1 MGDLAQLLTAISL
14 LVGALG
20 TTTVGVLTALRS
32 SPRERRRAATG
43 VMRRLKES
51 AKDGD
56 LTDDEIRAALEEGE
70 EDR

>member
-1 MGDLAQLLTAISL
+1 MGDIALLIGAIAT

-20 TTTVGVLTALRS
+20 TTAIGIITALRS

-56 LTDDEIRAALEEGE
+56 LTDDEIRAALEEG
-70 EDR
+70 DGDQ